1 MTDRSKLIARC
12 TLCASE
18 FSQDDLD
25 GVNACPVCGHGGLPM
40 PIDADVK
47 VAVNW
52 HELRILGMWAENWA
66 VQHKEKHPE
75 MQRVVGVI
83 CGRLHAQHP
92 KRSGL
97 TMTAEMGEVRRAF
110 PDNEVEN
117 KLPRRPGGG

>member
-66 VQHKEKHPE
+66 VQHKEKHYA
-75 MQRVVGVI
+75 RTGGGV
-83 CGRLHAQHP
+83 P
-92 KRSGL
+92 KC
-97 TMTAEMGEVRRAF
+97 TVCKTRRAVHRHHVVKQQKIRARWRSLRYK
-110 PDNEVEN
+110 PAA
-117 KLPRRPGGG
+117 RRPTS